1 MEILKEILAIAFL
14 LISGIIMIVKPE
26 IVWKVEHFLSVKD
39 GEPTDLYI
47 QYIRI
52 LGVVCILVAIIAEI
66 VFSHI
71 WKRINPIDKECL

>member
-1 MEILKEILAIAFL
+1 MLRREILKEIIAIAFL
-14 LISGIIMIVKPE
+14 LISGIVMIVKPE
-26 IVWKVEHFLSVKD
+26 FVWKVDHFFTVKD

-66 VFSHI
+66 VFLI
-71 WKRINPIDKECL
+71 YGRG

>member
-14 LISGIIMIVKPE
+14 FISGIVMIVKPE
-26 IVWKVEHFLSVKD
+26 FVWKVNHFLTVKD

-66 VFSHI
+66 IFLVYG
-71 WKRINPIDKECL
+71 RG